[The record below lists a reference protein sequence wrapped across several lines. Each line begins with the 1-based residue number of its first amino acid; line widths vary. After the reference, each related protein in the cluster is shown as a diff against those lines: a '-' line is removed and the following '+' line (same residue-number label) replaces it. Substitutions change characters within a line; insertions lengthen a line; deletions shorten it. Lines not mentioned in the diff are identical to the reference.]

1 MRRWSQKAI
10 LWAGLGVLVLA
21 FGLWKWDVASTAV
34 GVVLVLFLL
43 AAYLRRTPTIELVRR
58 PSHLR
63 VLEGDRFE
71 MGLQVGARGAW
82 ADSVEIYDQ
91 VPGYMRLAEGSNH
104 FVMPLYKGEVKE
116 AAYALEC
123 PLRGAYRI
131 GPLYVRATD
140 ALGLYDQEFA
150 VPDVHQLDV
159 HPVWVELKQLELVS
173 RALKYNM
180 GPMTLNEPGRSTD
193 FYSIRDYVKGDP
205 YKKINWKATARLRK
219 LMINEDEKE
228 TLSDCAVF
236 VDSRAIVAS
245 GTALTNFHEVAIRTT
260 LGVARTLVANKNRVM
275 VVTYNDT
282 VNVVPPGLSRGHI
295 GIVQAMLVETVARG
309 TLTFDWA
316 AGFAGPFLK
325 PRSDVVVL
333 SPLVSDMSFYPAIL
347 ALIRTGHR
355 VVVVTSALEEYERL
369 AMGGHPS
376 PRSLLLQLQRTTNVA
391 ELASAGIP
399 VIQVAPGEPL
409 LSIMVRLS
417 VALGGERM
425 DLGALGPEGEGGE
438 EGTGQSS
445 ALTPPSGPR
454 PEEEA
459 PGTVDRLLTEAVGL
473 DLSSWRLAA
482 MQVAAII
489 ALLLAY
495 QLAFH
500 LKTDM
505 WDDLGVWAGF
515 RDYINSGSYLLLT
528 LEAVLFAWLGNLVM
542 GSARMLKDR
551 WRRPELQ
558 AVVYLG
564 LGLLGIW
571 YLVSV
576 LIGTDTRPGALRFM
590 RFLAMLVPF
599 FGTLAVLRRVGWPAI
614 LAGVLLMLELFVAP
628 TPMSEVAMAV
638 AMAVAVVV
646 YTELAWA
653 VGRFEGLVRAL
664 PRAVGARTRELLEM
678 TMDRYALV
686 LGATALAA
694 AVGAGV
700 LLWLPGWYVDALG
713 PGMSRPLE
721 AGTVFAGVYW
731 LAWLVALA
739 VLGRW
744 AVLYV
749 AGTPRG
755 RVWVE
760 RLRRRMVWPRARGG
774 RGVTTRPAGGP
785 VHADGEVLEVTVEA
799 GAAAP

>member
-1 MRRWSQKAI
+1 VRRWSQKAI

-21 FGLWKWDVASTAV
+21 FGLWRWDVASTAV

-43 AAYLRRTPTIELVRR
+43 AGYSRRTPVIELVRR

-71 MGLQVGARGAW
+71 MGLQVGSRGAW

-91 VPGYMRLAEGSNH
+91 LPGYMRLAEGSNH
-104 FVMPLYKGEVKE
+104 VVLPLYKGEVRE
-116 AAYALEC
+116 ASYALEC

-140 ALGLYDQEFA
+140 ALGLYDQELA

-236 VDSRAIVAS
+236 VDSRAIAAS
-245 GTALTNFHEVAIRTT
+245 GTALSNFHETAIRTT

-275 VVTYNDT
+275 VVTYNDA
-282 VNVVPPGLSRGHI
+282 VNVVPPGLSRGHV

-309 TLTFDWA
+309 ALTFDWA
-316 AGFAGPFLK
+316 VGFAGPFLK

-333 SPLVSDMSFYPAIL
+333 SPLVSDMSFYPTIL

-355 VVVVTSALEEYERL
+355 VVVVTAALEEYERL

-376 PRSLLLQLQRTTNVA
+376 PRALLLQLQRTTNVA

-399 VIQVAPGEPL
+399 VIQVAPDEPL

-417 VALGGERM
+417 VALGGERI
-425 DLGALGPEGEGGE
+425 DLGSLGPEGEGGE
-438 EGTGQSS
+438 EGFGQGL
-445 ALTPPSGPR
+445 APSPAGPG
-454 PEEEA
+454 PGGEEA
-459 PGTVDRLLTEAVGL
+459 PGTIDRLLTEAVGI
-473 DLSSWRLAA
+473 DFGSRRLAA
-482 MQVAAII
+482 MQVGAIV

-500 LKTDM
+500 LKADM
-505 WDDLGVWAGF
+505 WGDLGARADF
-515 RDYINSGSYLLLT
+515 RDYVNSGSYLLLA
-528 LEAVLFAWLGNLVM
+528 LEAVLFAWLGNLVL
-542 GSARMLKDR
+542 GSAQMLKDR
-551 WRRPELQ
+551 WRRPEMQ
-558 AVVYLG
+558 GMVYLG
-564 LGLLGIW
+564 LGLLGLW
-571 YLVSV
+571 YLISV
-576 LIGTDTRPGALRFM
+576 LIGTGTNPGDLRFL
-590 RFLAMLVPF
+590 RFLVMLVPF
-599 FGTLAVLRRVGWPAI
+599 FGTLAVLRRVAWPAL
-614 LAGVLLMLELFVAP
+614 LAAGMLMLELLGVP
-628 TPMSEVAMAV
+628 TPMSEVGMAV

-646 YTELAWA
+646 YAELAWA

-664 PRAVGARTRELLEM
+664 PRDAGARTRELLAR

-713 PGMSRPLE
+713 PGTSRPLE

-744 AVLYV
+744 AGLYL

-755 RVWVE
+755 RGLVE
-760 RLRRRMVWPRARGG
+760 RLRRRMVWPRARSG
-774 RGVTTRPAGGP
+774 RGVATRPVGGP
-785 VHADGEVLEVTVEA
+785 VPADDEVPEAAVEA
-799 GAAAP
+799 VAAAP

>member
-1 MRRWSQKAI
+1 M
-10 LWAGLGVLVLA
+10 WAGLGVLVLA
-21 FGLWKWDVASTAV
+21 FGLWRWDVATTAV
-34 GVVLVLFLL
+34 GVVLSLFLL
-43 AAYLRRTPTIELVRR
+43 AAYLRRTPTVSVVRR

-71 MGLQVGARGAW
+71 MGLQVGSGGAW
-82 ADSVEIYDQ
+82 ADCVEVYDQ
-91 VPGYMRLAEGSNH
+91 LPGYMRLADGSNH
-104 FVMPLYKGEVKE
+104 FAMPLYKGESKL
-116 AAYALEC
+116 ASYALEC

-131 GPLYVRATD
+131 GPLYLRTTD
-140 ALGLYDQEFA
+140 AMGLYDSEVA

-205 YKKINWKATARLRK
+205 YKKINWKATARLRR

-236 VDSRAIVAS
+236 VDSRAIAAS
-245 GTALTNFHEVAIRTT
+245 GTALLNFHETAIRTT

-275 VVTYNDT
+275 VVTYNDA

-309 TLTFDWA
+309 ALTFDWA

-333 SPLVSDMSFYPAIL
+333 SPLVSDMSFYPTIL
-347 ALIRTGHR
+347 SLIRTGHR
-355 VVVVTSALEEYERL
+355 VVVVTAALEEYERL
-369 AMGGHPS
+369 AMDGHPS
-376 PRSLLLQLQRTTNVA
+376 PRALLLQLQRTTNVA
-391 ELASAGIP
+391 ELESAGIP
-399 VIQVAPGEPL
+399 VIQVAPDEPL

-425 DLGALGPEGEGGE
+425 DFGALSPEAG
-438 EGTGQSS
+438 
-445 ALTPPSGPR
+445 
-454 PEEEA
+454 EEEA
-459 PGTVDRLLTEAVGL
+459 GRGPLPWPAAGPAPEEAPPGAIDRLLTEAVGI
-473 DLSSWRLAA
+473 DLRSRRLAG
-482 MQVAAII
+482 MQLAALV
-489 ALLLAY
+489 ALLVAY
-495 QLAFH
+495 QLAFD
-500 LKTDM
+500 LKSDM
-505 WDDLGVWAGF
+505 WGDLSTWAGF
-515 RDYINSGSYLLLT
+515 RGYINGGSYLLLA
-528 LEAVLFAWLGNLVM
+528 LEAVLFAWLCNLVL
-542 GSARMLKDR
+542 GAARMLKDR

-558 AVVYLG
+558 GAVYVG
-564 LGLLGIW
+564 LGLLGLW
-571 YLVSV
+571 YLLSV
-576 LIGTDTRPGALRFM
+576 LIGAATGTDDLRLLRFIVM
-590 RFLAMLVPF
+590 LAPFL
-599 FGTLAVLRRVGWPAI
+599 GTLAVLRRAAWPAL
-614 LAGVLLMLELFVAP
+614 LAGALLMVELLGAS
-628 TPMSEVAMAV
+628 TPMSEVATAV

-646 YTELAWA
+646 YAELAWG

-664 PRAVGARTRELLEM
+664 PPRGGERSRELLAA

-686 LGATALAA
+686 LGATALAT

-713 PGMSRPLE
+713 PGTSRPLE

-731 LAWLVALA
+731 LAWVVALA

-744 AVLYV
+744 AALYV
-749 AGTPRG
+749 AGTARG
-755 RVWVE
+755 RGLVD
-760 RLRRRMVWPRARGG
+760 RLRRRMVWRRAREG
-774 RGVTTRPAGGP
+774 RRDAPRPVGAGP
-785 VHADGEVLEVTVEA
+785 APSDGAMEA
-799 GAAAP
+799 TGATGAAAGATAVAAVPSR

>member
-1 MRRWSQKAI
+1 M
-10 LWAGLGVLVLA
+10 WAGLAVLVLA
-21 FGLWKWDVASTAV
+21 FGLWRWDMASSAV

-43 AAYLRRTPTIELVRR
+43 AAYLRRTPAVEVVRR

-63 VLEGDRFE
+63 VLEGDSCE

-82 ADSVEIYDQ
+82 ADSVELYDQ
-91 VPGYMRLAEGSNH
+91 LPGYMRLAGGSNH
-104 FVMPLYKGEVKE
+104 LVMPLYKGEVKD
-116 AAYALEC
+116 ASYTLEC
-123 PLRGAYRI
+123 PLRGAYRV
-131 GPLYVRATD
+131 GPLFVRATD
-140 ALGLYDQEFA
+140 AMGLYDQELV

-219 LMINEDEKE
+219 LMINEAEKE

-236 VDSRAIVAS
+236 VDSRAIAAS
-245 GTALTNFHEVAIRTT
+245 GTALGNFHETAIRTT

-275 VVTYNDT
+275 VVTYNDA

-309 TLTFDWA
+309 ALTFDWA

-333 SPLVSDMSFYPAIL
+333 SPLVSDMSFYPTIL

-376 PRSLLLQLQRTTNVA
+376 PRALLLQLQRTTNVA

-399 VIQVAPGEPL
+399 VIQVAPDEPL

-425 DLGALGPEGEGGE
+425 DLGALGPEGEEGEGRPGPATAAEGGE
-438 EGTGQSS
+438 
-445 ALTPPSGPR
+445 PVGP
-454 PEEEA
+454 
-459 PGTVDRLLTEAVGL
+459 PGTLDRLMTEATGINL
-473 DLSSWRLAA
+473 GFRRLAA
-482 MQVAAII
+482 MQVAAIV
-489 ALLLAY
+489 ALLMAY

-500 LKTDM
+500 LKADM
-505 WDDLGVWAGF
+505 WADLGTRAQF
-515 RDYINSGSYLLLT
+515 RDYINSGSYLLLA
-528 LEAVLFAWLGNLVM
+528 LEAVLFAWLANLVL
-542 GSARMLKDR
+542 GSALMLKDR

-564 LGLLGIW
+564 LGLLGLW

-576 LIGTDTRPGALRFM
+576 LIDSGIGAGRLRFL
-590 RFLAMLVPF
+590 RFLVMLVPF
-599 FGTLAVLRRVGWPAI
+599 FGTLAVLRRAAWPAL
-614 LAGVLLMLELFVAP
+614 LAGGMLMLELLGVP
-628 TPMSEVAMAV
+628 TPMSEVARAV
-638 AMAVAVVV
+638 AMAVAIVV
-646 YTELAWA
+646 YAELAWA

-664 PRAVGARTRELLEM
+664 PGPGRARTRELLAK

-694 AVGAGV
+694 ALGAGV
-700 LLWLPGWYVDALG
+700 LLWLPGWYVAALG
-713 PGMSRPLE
+713 PGTSRPLE
-721 AGTVFAGVYW
+721 AGTVYAGAYW

-755 RVWVE
+755 RAWAE

-774 RGVTTRPAGGP
+774 RGSAPRPADRP
-785 VHADGEVLEVTVEA
+785 VPADETLETTAEA
-799 GAAAP
+799 VAAPP

>member
-1 MRRWSQKAI
+1 VRRWSQKAI

-21 FGLWKWDVASTAV
+21 FGLWRWDVASTAV

-43 AAYLRRTPTIELVRR
+43 AAYLRRTPTVEMVRR

-82 ADSVEIYDQ
+82 ADSVEVYDQ
-91 VPGYMRLAEGSNH
+91 LPGYMRLAEGSNH
-104 FVMPLYKGEVKE
+104 FVMPLYKGEVRD

-131 GPLYVRATD
+131 GPIYLRATD
-140 ALGLYDQEFA
+140 ALGLYDSELA

-205 YKKINWKATARLRK
+205 YKKINWKATARLRR

-245 GTALTNFHEVAIRTT
+245 GTAIANFHETAIRTT
-260 LGVARTLVANKNRVM
+260 LGVARTLVANNNRVM

-309 TLTFDWA
+309 ALTFDWA
-316 AGFAGPFLK
+316 VGFAGPFLK

-333 SPLVSDMSFYPAIL
+333 SPLVSDMSFYPTIL

-355 VVVVTSALEEYERL
+355 VVVVTAALEEYERR

-376 PRSLLLQLQRTTNVA
+376 PRALLLQLQRTTNVA
-391 ELASAGIP
+391 ELASAGIT
-399 VIQVAPGEPL
+399 VIQVSPDEPL

-425 DLGALGPEGEGGE
+425 DIGALAPEAGEEEAGPGPLPAPAGPGKEGEG
-438 EGTGQSS
+438 
-445 ALTPPSGPR
+445 
-454 PEEEA
+454 A
-459 PGTVDRLLTEAVGL
+459 PGTIDRLLTEAVGI
-473 DLSSWRLAA
+473 DLGTWRLAA
-482 MQVAAII
+482 MQIGAIV

-495 QLAFH
+495 QLAFN
-500 LKTDM
+500 LKADM
-505 WDDLGVWAGF
+505 WGDLGARADL
-515 RDYINSGSYLLLT
+515 RDYINPGSYLLLA
-528 LEAVLFAWLGNLVM
+528 LEAVLFAWLGNLVL
-542 GSARMLKDR
+542 GSAQMLRDR

-564 LGLLGIW
+564 LGLLGLW
-571 YLVSV
+571 YLISV
-576 LIGTDTRPGALRFM
+576 LIGTGTRAGELRFV
-590 RFLAMLVPF
+590 RFLVMLVPF
-599 FGTLAVLRRVGWPAI
+599 LGVLAVLRRVAWPAL
-614 LAGVLLMLELFVAP
+614 LAGGLLMLELLGVP
-628 TPMSEVAMAV
+628 TPMSKVAMAV
-638 AMAVAVVV
+638 AMAVALVV
-646 YTELAWA
+646 YAELAWA

-664 PRAVGARTRELLEM
+664 PRDAGARTRELLAR

-749 AGTPRG
+749 AGTPGG
-755 RVWVE
+755 RALVE

-774 RGVTTRPAGGP
+774 RGVAPRPVGGP
-785 VHADGEVLEVTVEA
+785 VPADDDEVPEVAVEA
-799 GAAAP
+799 AAAAP

>member
-21 FGLWKWDVASTAV
+21 FGLWRWDVASTAV

-43 AAYLRRTPTIELVRR
+43 AAYLRRTPTVEMVRR

-71 MGLQVGARGAW
+71 MDLQVGARGAW
-82 ADSVEIYDQ
+82 ADSVEVYDQ
-91 VPGYMRLAEGSNH
+91 LPGYMRLAEGSNH
-104 FVMPLYKGEVKE
+104 FVMPLYKGEVRD

-131 GPLYVRATD
+131 GPIYLRATD
-140 ALGLYDQEFA
+140 ALGLYDSELA

-219 LMINEDEKE
+219 LMINEAEKE

-236 VDSRAIVAS
+236 VDSRAIAAS
-245 GTALTNFHEVAIRTT
+245 GTALRNFHETAIRTT

-275 VVTYNDT
+275 VVTYNDA

-309 TLTFDWA
+309 ALTFDWA

-333 SPLVSDMSFYPAIL
+333 SPLVSDMSFYPTIL

-369 AMGGHPS
+369 AMGGQPS
-376 PRSLLLQLQRTTNVA
+376 PRALLLQLQRTTNVA

-399 VIQVAPGEPL
+399 VIQVAPDEPL

-425 DLGALGPEGEGGE
+425 DLGALGPEDEVEVEGRPGPATAVEGG
-438 EGTGQSS
+438 
-445 ALTPPSGPR
+445 GPVE
-454 PEEEA
+454 P
-459 PGTVDRLLTEAVGL
+459 PGTLDRLMTEATGINL
-473 DLSSWRLAA
+473 GYSRLAA
-482 MQVAAII
+482 MQVAAIV
-489 ALLLAY
+489 ALLVAY

-500 LKTDM
+500 LKADM
-505 WDDLGVWAGF
+505 WADLGAGAQF
-515 RDYINSGSYLLLT
+515 RDYINPGSYLLLA
-528 LEAVLFAWLGNLVM
+528 LEAVLFAWLANLVL
-542 GSARMLKDR
+542 GSAQMLKDR

-564 LGLLGIW
+564 LGLLGVW

-576 LIGTDTRPGALRFM
+576 LIDRGIVAGELRFL
-590 RFLAMLVPF
+590 RFLVMLVPF
-599 FGTLAVLRRVGWPAI
+599 FGTLAVLRRAAWPAL
-614 LAGVLLMLELFVAP
+614 LAGGMLMLELLGVP
-628 TPMSEVAMAV
+628 TPLSEVARAV
-638 AMAVAVVV
+638 AMAVAIVV
-646 YTELAWA
+646 YAELAWA

-664 PRAVGARTRELLEM
+664 PGPGGARARELLAR

-694 AVGAGV
+694 ALGAGV
-700 LLWLPGWYVDALG
+700 LLWLPGWYVAALG
-713 PGMSRPLE
+713 PGISRPLE

-755 RVWVE
+755 HAWAE
-760 RLRRRMVWPRARGG
+760 RLRGRMVWPRARGG
-774 RGVTTRPAGGP
+774 RGIAPRPADRP
-785 VHADGEVLEVTVEA
+785 APAGETIEITAEA
-799 GAAAP
+799 AAAPP